1 MNIAFIPARCKSKS
15 IAFKNIKNFC
25 GKPLVFWSIDAL
37 QSCKNIDKIYVAT
50 DCDEIS
56 NIVNGFNFSK
66 VEVYD
71 RDPKNADDFAS
82 TESVMLEFI
91 SKNNFKDSDLFI
103 LVQATSPLTQ
113 TKDFDEALQTMKYHN
128 ANSILT
134 CVRTN
139 RFFWKNDAT
148 SLNYD
153 YRKRPRRQDFEGT
166 LMENGAFYINSIGN
180 IKKDRNRLSAKVAIH
195 VMEEFTSIEIDEEDD
210 WGFAESLM
218 QKYIL
223 SKKIK
228 F

>member
-1 MNIAFIPARCKSKS
+1 M
-15 IAFKNIKNFC
+15 
-25 GKPLVFWSIDAL
+25 
-37 QSCKNIDKIYVAT
+37 NIDKIYVAT

-56 NIVNGFNFSK
+56 SIVNSFNFSK

-91 SKNNFKDSDLFI
+91 SKNNFKDEDLFI

-113 TKDFDEALQTMKYHN
+113 TKDFDEALQTMKNQN

-134 CVRTN
+134 CVRTR

-153 YRKRPRRQDFEGT
+153 YKIRPRRQDFEGM

-180 IKKDRNRLSAKVAIH
+180 IKKDRNRLSSKVAIH
-195 VMEEFTSIEIDEEDD
+195 VMEEFTAVEIDEEDD
-210 WGFAESLM
+210 WSFAESLM

-228 F
+228 S

>member
-1 MNIAFIPARCKSKS
+1 MNIAFIPARCNSKS

-25 GKPLVFWSIDAL
+25 GKPLVFWSINAL
-37 QSCKNIDKIYVAT
+37 QNSVNIDKIYVAT

-56 NIVNGFNFSK
+56 NIVNSFNFSK

-71 RDPKNADDFAS
+71 REPKNADDFAS

-91 SKNNFKDSDLFI
+91 SKNNFKDEDLFI

-113 TKDFDEALQTMKYHN
+113 TKDFDEALKAMKFQN

-134 CVRTN
+134 CVRTK

-153 YRKRPRRQDFEGT
+153 YKIRPRRQEFE
-166 LMENGAFYINSIGN
+166 
-180 IKKDRNRLSAKVAIH
+180 
-195 VMEEFTSIEIDEEDD
+195 
-210 WGFAESLM
+210 
-218 QKYIL
+218 
-223 SKKIK
+223 
-228 F
+228 

>member
-25 GKPLVFWSIDAL
+25 GKPLVFWSINAL
-37 QSCKNIDKIYVAT
+37 QNSVNIDKIYVAT
-50 DCDEIS
+50 DCHEIS
-56 NIVNGFNFSK
+56 NIVNSFNFSK

-91 SKNNFKDSDLFI
+91 NKNNFKDEDLFI

-113 TKDFDEALQTMKYHN
+113 TKDFDEALQAMKFQN

-134 CVRTN
+134 CVRTK

-153 YRKRPRRQDFEGT
+153 YKIRPRRQEFEGT

-195 VMEEFTSIEIDEEDD
+195 VMEEFTAVELDEEDD
-210 WGFAESLM
+210 WSFAESLM
-218 QKYIL
+218 LKYIL

-228 F
+228 S